1 MKKIKS
7 LFLCIFIF
15 CLILT
20 TQKVEAN
27 TVVKP
32 EVGNWPINVFVAFV
46 SQNSYSGSN
55 YHVGGSGFESD
66 FT

>member
-32 EVGNWPINVFVAFV
+32 EIATLDRVFIC
-46 SQNSYSGSN
+46 
-55 YHVGGSGFESD
+55 GFCV
-66 FT
+66 TK